1 MTHYQEYT
9 LFLPPNC
16 PTMWD
21 HLKVCIVNHGLAF
34 TRFLHRHVGWY
45 RDHTIVSHHVT

>member
-16 PTMWD
+16 PTKWD
-21 HLKVCIVNHGLAF
+21 HLRGPESRGRGPEAAGLRKTLASGSGS
-34 TRFLHRHVGWY
+34 RR
-45 RDHTIVSHHVT
+45 RRS